1 MTVSYSEFTP
11 AGPGD
16 GLDVGDE
23 GEGRVAD
30 QPKVG
35 VQEEE
40 HVLGKTQEF
49 QLGTCIHV
57 LRLP

>member
-1 MTVSYSEFTP
+1 M
-11 AGPGD
+11 
-16 GLDVGDE
+16 GDE

-40 HVLGKTQEF
+40 HVSGKTQEF